1 QTIVQIAAKLSAS
14 HHLHEIPIRCSYQ
27 PDIHLVRTTAP
38 QALEF
43 LLLQHTQQLRLQ
55 RRRDVAY
62 FVQQQRAFVS
72 HFEAPDLLR
81 DGTGEGTL
89 LMTEQFAFQKIQRN
103 GRAIKL
109 YESAPAALTCIV
121 NGVSNEFFSRTG
133 FSLDED
139 CRVCG
144 SNLLHLVENRFE
156 GSAIAND
163 PIESTFGLVPRRA
176 RNCCIICQRYSF
188 QGCYDLIAHISS
200 AARTVLSNN

>member
-43 LLLQHTQQLRLQ
+43 LLLQDAQQLRLQ

-62 FVQQQRAFVS
+62 FVQKQRAFVG

-81 DGTGEGTL
+81 DGSGEGAL

-103 GRAIKL
+103 RRAIEL
-109 YESAPAALTCIV
+109 YKGTPAALTGLV
-121 NGVSNEFFSRTG
+121 NGVSDEFLAGAG
-133 FSLDED
+133 FPLDED
-139 CRVCG
+139 SRVCG
-144 SNLLHLVENRFE
+144 
-156 GSAIAND
+156 
-163 PIESTFGLVPRRA
+163 
-176 RNCCIICQRYSF
+176 
-188 QGCYDLIAHISS
+188 
-200 AARTVLSNN
+200 